1 VGAAGRNSQ
10 FGDREVNQ
18 MKVRPKLSF
27 RYDFTEGAAFQV
39 EQRGWTDAVVKL
51 STGRRVAVVFYDAVR
66 LSHDLK
72 SVQESGEVCIGEPGM
87 IIIPTVTLNYME
99 RAYRNSMARATLTA

>member
-1 VGAAGRNSQ
+1 
-10 FGDREVNQ
+10 
-18 MKVRPKLSF
+18 MILL
-27 RYDFTEGAAFQV
+27 EGAAFQV

-51 STGRRVAVVFYDAVR
+51 STGRRVAVVFYDVVR

-87 IIIPTVTLNYME
+87 IIIPTVTLNYRE